1 MKKTEHI
8 LLAKDNEDYALLF
21 RRALKSARID
31 ASLDVVHD
39 GQEAV
44 NYLAGAEGYADR
56 DKHPFPKLLL
66 LDLRM
71 PGSDG
76 LDVLRRISAE
86 KLECRTVLLT
96 AAVSDDQIVEAM
108 LLGAMGVVLKE
119 SSPEILIDC
128 VRRVH
133 AGEQCIDR
141 ETMTRAFGRALRRES
156 ATREAAKTVTPRELE
171 ILRLLG
177 RGDKIVEVAEA
188 LGISYKTVANTTSL
202 LKQKL
207 GAKNHSD
214 LVRIAVS
221 IGMA

>member
-1 MKKTEHI
+1 MPIRLVIADDHPIVLQGLQRLFESYPDFEVLRSCENGEKA
-8 LLAKDNEDYALLF
+8 LAAV
-21 RRALKSARID
+21 R
-31 ASLDVVHD
+31 SLRPDI
-39 GQEAV
+39 
-44 NYLAGAEGYADR
+44 
-56 DKHPFPKLLL
+56 LL

-171 ILRLLG
+171 IVRMIGQGLRNKAIAERLFISEG
-177 RGDKIVEVAEA
+177 TVKIHLHNVYE
-188 LGISYKTVANTTSL
+188 
-202 LKQKL
+202 KL
-207 GAKNHSD
+207 GLTGRLELALYAQQKG
-214 LVRIAVS
+214 LV
-221 IGMA
+221 